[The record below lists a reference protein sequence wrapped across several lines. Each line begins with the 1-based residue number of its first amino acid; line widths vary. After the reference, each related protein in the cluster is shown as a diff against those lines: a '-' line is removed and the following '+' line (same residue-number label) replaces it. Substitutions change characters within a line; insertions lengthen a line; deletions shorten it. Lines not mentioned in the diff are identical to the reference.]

1 MENRCS
7 KGIQKLVDVLFAVC
21 MTLFLLV
28 ALYVLA
34 LVFLYATFRIPS
46 RSMYPVLEEGDRV
59 LVWKPILGAR
69 LFDVGKS
76 LDGEQTKIYRLP
88 GLRKVKRNDVLV
100 FNFPHPDSWSRI
112 EMHILK
118 YYIKRCIALPGDTLS
133 IRDGMFRV
141 SGVDGPLG
149 NVESQLRIGRAS
161 PEDFPK
167 GTYRTFPY
175 DSLTGWNIRNFGP
188 LYIPR
193 KGGEVTLDRLG
204 VLLYRKLIEWEQ
216 GKKLVYRNDSVLLG
230 DSLVHTY
237 RFRKNY
243 YFVAGDNGWNS
254 QDSRYWGLLPEE
266 YIVGR
271 AVRICNSTDPLTGK
285 TRWERIWKKIE

>member
-1 MENRCS
+1 MENRWS

>member
-1 MENRCS
+1 MENRWS

-149 NVESQLRIGRAS
+149 NADFPVRLPDRLEHPEFRASLHSPQGRGGDAGPAGRAAVQETDRVGAGQEAGVQERQCPAGRQPGAYLPF
-161 PEDFPK
+161 PEELLL
-167 GTYRTFPY
+167 R
-175 DSLTGWNIRNFGP
+175 
-188 LYIPR
+188 
-193 KGGEVTLDRLG
+193 GGRQRLELAG
-204 VLLYRKLIEWEQ
+204 LP
-216 GKKLVYRNDSVLLG
+216 LLG
-230 DSLVHTY
+230 AAAGGVH
-237 RFRKNY
+237 RGPCR
-243 YFVAGDNGWNS
+243 
-254 QDSRYWGLLPEE
+254 QDM
-266 YIVGR
+266 
-271 AVRICNSTDPLTGK
+271 
-285 TRWERIWKKIE
+285 

>member
-1 MENRCS
+1 MSVKKIIGKIVDRLLDVC
-7 KGIQKLVDVLFAVC
+7 LVLILLAV
-21 MTLFLLV
+21 
-28 ALYVLA
+28 LYVLA

-46 RSMYPVLEEGDRV
+46 RSMYPTLEEGDRV
-59 LVWKPILGAR
+59 LVWKPVLGAR
-69 LFDVGKS
+69 LFDVGKT
-76 LDGEQTKIYRLP
+76 LDEEQTAIYRLP

-100 FNFPHPDSWSRI
+100 FNFPHSNDWSRI

-118 YYIKRCIALPGDTLS
+118 YYIKRCIGLPGDTLS
-133 IRDGMFRV
+133 ICGGMFRV

-149 NVESQLRIGRAS
+149 NVESQLRIGRTA

-167 GTYRTFPY
+167 GTYRAFPF
-175 DSLTGWNIRNFGP
+175 DSLTGWNIRDFGP
-188 LYIPR
+188 LYIPC
-193 KGGEVTLDRLG
+193 KGGEVALDRMN
-204 VLLYRKLIEWEQ
+204 VLLYRKPIEWEQ
-216 GKKLVYRNDSVLLG
+216 GEKLVYRNDSVLLG
-230 DSLVHTY
+230 DSLVRTY

-271 AVRICNSTDPLTGK
+271 AARICNSTDPLTGK
-285 TRWERIWKKIE
+285 TRWDRVWKKIE

>member
-1 MENRCS
+1 MENRWS
-7 KGIQKLVDVLFAVC
+7 KGIQKL
-21 MTLFLLV
+21 
-28 ALYVLA
+28 
-34 LVFLYATFRIPS
+34 LYATFRIPS